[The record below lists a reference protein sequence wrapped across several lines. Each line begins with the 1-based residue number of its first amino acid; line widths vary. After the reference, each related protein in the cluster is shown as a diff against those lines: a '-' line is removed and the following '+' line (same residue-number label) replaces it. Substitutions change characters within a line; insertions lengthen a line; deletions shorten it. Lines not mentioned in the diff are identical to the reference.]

1 KLIQH
6 FLIFLLLLALVLTNI
21 EANPNAEE
29 EEDETNINHSLNS
42 LVNETEEQS
51 STLHGNGRSLLRK
64 RWLRLTCN
72 KFPRICRAKG
82 SPGPSCCKKKCVNVL
97 TDRLNCGRC
106 GKKCR
111 YNEPEPVVDPQRS
124 KSGQL
129 TSATLDSAI
138 GVEEID
144 PLQDAYNLLDKLPQK
159 VQHRPERYL
168 CTAPFPF

>member
-1 KLIQH
+1 MKLIQH
-6 FLIFLLLLALVLTNI
+6 FLMFLLLLALVLTNI

-29 EEDETNINHSLNS
+29 EEHETNINDSLNS

-64 RWLRLTCN
+64 RRLRLTCK
-72 KFPRICRAKG
+72 KFPRICRSKG

-111 YNEPEPVVDPQRS
+111 YNEVCCKGKCVNPSFNKGHCGGCNNRCKD
-124 KSGQL
+124 GGFC
-129 TSATLDSAI
+129 AF
-138 GVEEID
+138 G
-144 PLQDAYNLLDKLPQK
+144 
-159 VQHRPERYL
+159 L
-168 CTAPFPF
+168 CNYA